1 MCRFSNLYYE
11 AIECRNESPFKQWIK
26 MLPPNRLVPL
36 NLYDRRDDF
45 HKVADVVLDNDTKAD
60 GITMRR
66 QTVIKF
72 EPTISA
78 DDWKRQHEWL
88 YLFVVDGNI
97 VKIGGTRDGLKSR
110 CASYLCGHHIPE
122 RGRSG
127 DCSKTNAFIYNTF
140 EFYLKMGFN
149 VEMYGYK
156 IEPRV
161 LSVPIFDDEM
171 IDVTAQVFHAYES
184 RYIERFRRTY
194 NFLPVLCDNSDPNYR
209 G

>member
-88 YLFVVDGNI
+88 YLFVVDGNCLLY
-97 VKIGGTRDGLKSR
+97 TSPSPRDYAASR
-110 CASYLCGHHIPE
+110 MPSSA
-122 RGRSG
+122 
-127 DCSKTNAFIYNTF
+127 
-140 EFYLKMGFN
+140 
-149 VEMYGYK
+149 
-156 IEPRV
+156 
-161 LSVPIFDDEM
+161 
-171 IDVTAQVFHAYES
+171 
-184 RYIERFRRTY
+184 
-194 NFLPVLCDNSDPNYR
+194 
-209 G
+209 